1 MARQKLSD
9 ATMLTLRKEGLN
21 NKEIARKLGISYQTV
36 YTHIGAQP
44 DEMNPYKR
52 ISDEDL
58 LAGHEL
64 GMTASA
70 IAREYGV
77 DKSTVG
83 KRLKKLLA
91 ASEPTPVP
99 TPKAKPEQLKI
110 VQPEEK
116 PVEPVS
122 CAQKEVETAPAP
134 VITPAP
140 TTPPTPAKPSQP
152 DKGST
157 TVETELFKFA
167 FVPAYSEQ
175 INMLSLLADPE
186 PWEFAD
192 AAENEGLYSK
202 TTILESIVKETFK
215 ERATEYN
222 TCAPEERDQA
232 ILLRDKFSCFH
243 TGLYTSDFQS
253 IYAYF
258 EPNRNP
264 SGTSPWY
271 FIGFQTESASVL
283 QNVGPLPSVRTC
295 ALPPLDATLPFRV
308 NTTHI
313 FKNPKTAERLPP
325 FLRDYWNPAMLL
337 ETAVEYGRR
346 KTRVEPASIVPCPR
360 IGQPCY
366 LMPLYVTQPYEPDIV
381 AVIEPMDGYN
391 LVKTCLTPK
400 QAYLY
405 ARIHARPS
413 VEWLRSLVTPKK
425 RE

>member
-1 MARQKLSD
+1 MANRKVSE
-9 ATMLTLRKEGLN
+9 ATMLALRKEGLD
-21 NKEIARKLGISYQTV
+21 NKEIARKLGISYTSV
-36 YTHIGAQP
+36 HRAIGQQP
-44 DEMNPYKR
+44 NRNISKQK

-58 LAGHEL
+58 LAGHDL
-64 GMTASA
+64 GLTAA
-70 IAREYGV
+70 QIAEEYNLDVSGV
-77 DKSTVG
+77 RR
-83 KRLKKLLA
+83 RLKKLLA
-91 ASEPTPVP
+91 ASEATPRP
-99 TPKAKPEQLKI
+99 EAKPEQLKFA
-110 VQPEEK
+110 QPEEK

-122 CAQKEVETAPAP
+122 VTLKKNEPTPAP
-134 VITPAP
+134 VVTPAP
-140 TTPPTPAKPSQP
+140 EPTHVQP
-152 DKGST
+152 VKNPT
-157 TVETELFKFA
+157 TVEPELFKFA
-167 FVPAYSEQ
+167 FVPSYSEQ
-175 INMLSLLADPE
+175 INILSLLADPE

-192 AAENEGLYSK
+192 ATENEGLYSK

-215 ERATEYN
+215 ERAVEYN

-232 ILLRDKFSCFH
+232 ILIRDKFSCFH

-264 SGTSPWY
+264 SGASPWY
-271 FIGFQTESASVL
+271 FIGFQPEGSPAL
-283 QNVGPLPSVRTC
+283 QNIGPLPSARTC
-295 ALPPLDATLPFRV
+295 ALPPFDATLPFRV

-325 FLRDYWNPAMLL
+325 FIRDYWNPVMLL

-381 AVIEPMDGYN
+381 AVVEPMDGYN

-413 VEWLRSLVTPKK
+413 VEWLRSLVTPK
-425 RE
+425 RTG